1 MDVITEFFFELGAYL
16 RRFLFPNGNP
26 YFVIDHSAYLYR
38 ESGNSNVS
46 MYLGERNHIFSKH
59 MYGYVTF
66 NVKYVLHF
74 ESKILYKNW
83 VSNCRAVG

>member
-1 MDVITEFFFELGAYL
+1 M
-16 RRFLFPNGNP
+16 
-26 YFVIDHSAYLYR
+26 DHSAYLYR

-66 NVKYVLHF
+66 
-74 ESKILYKNW
+74 ESKILL
-83 VSNCRAVG
+83 SNRACDCRAVGWNKEMLEESHIIDQQMRLLFY